1 MSPSFKSVATT
12 GSENYVLHCVKLKSE
27 YISAIW
33 SVLNALVLF
42 ACSSAVRVTRSIVLY
57 ACFVDL
63 CLSFVI
69 FLLPLCCLSFF
80 DLRILI
86 TPLVSLNSSQCQGRI
101 SPMGYLPCDGVY
113 NLNFKSWE

>member
-69 FLLPLCCLSFF
+69 FLLAIVLSVL
-80 DLRILI
+80 LRFTDSHYSFGIFKLFTVSRENI
-86 TPLVSLNSSQCQGRI
+86 THGLFTL
-101 SPMGYLPCDGVY
+101 
-113 NLNFKSWE
+113 